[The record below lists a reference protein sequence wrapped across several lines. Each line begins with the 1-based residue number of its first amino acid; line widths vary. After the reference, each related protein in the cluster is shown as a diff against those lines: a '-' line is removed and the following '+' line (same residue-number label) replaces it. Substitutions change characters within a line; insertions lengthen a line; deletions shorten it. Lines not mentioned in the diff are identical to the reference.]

1 MPSNSVKWIVS
12 IVFGLIIGR
21 VSYGVLLPVF
31 MALSPGEQDAALA
44 DSNTMIVAGLV
55 VWLVV
60 TVIASVMLARI
71 PNLRRL
77 IGWGCVVLGVALVLT
92 IPATLLT
99 MDLGT
104 QNASAADVRDANT
117 ALFFWALIFGLPY
130 VGGGLALTILGTVLV
145 RKNPATKDPVLN

>member
-1 MPSNSVKWIVS
+1 
-12 IVFGLIIGR
+12 
-21 VSYGVLLPVF
+21 
-31 MALSPGEQDAALA
+31 
-44 DSNTMIVAGLV
+44 MIVAGLV

-77 IGWGCVVLGVALVLT
+77 IGWGCIVLGVALVLT

-99 MDLGT
+99 MDAGT
-104 QNASAADVRDANT
+104 QNASAADTRDANT